1 MPTADQTTF
10 GIAEPD
16 MGRTLRGRVT
26 VYRWSPDLQPRP
38 GFLAVLRR
46 ANVTQQQ
53 AAKLRRDP
61 GSVVLW
67 VSPVQGVR
75 SVLSCVDPVLL
86 SRWKQE
92 RATGRLHHD
101 MGGV

>member
-1 MPTADQTTF
+1 MPTAEQTTF
-10 GIAEPD
+10 GMAEPD
-16 MGRTLRGRVT
+16 MRRTLRGRMT

-46 ANVTQQQ
+46 GNVTQQQ

-67 VSPVQGVR
+67 VSPVQGVQ
-75 SVLSCVDPVLL
+75 SVLSCADPVLL

-92 RATGRLHHD
+92 RSAGRLPRD
-101 MGGV
+101 VGVV

>member
-1 MPTADQTTF
+1 MDH
-10 GIAEPD
+10 
-16 MGRTLRGRVT
+16 TLRGRVT

-67 VSPVQGVR
+67 VSPVQGVQ
-75 SVLSCVDPVLL
+75 SVLSCADPVLL
-86 SRWKQE
+86 SKWRQE
-92 RATGRLHHD
+92 KAAERLPRD
-101 MGGV
+101 VGGV